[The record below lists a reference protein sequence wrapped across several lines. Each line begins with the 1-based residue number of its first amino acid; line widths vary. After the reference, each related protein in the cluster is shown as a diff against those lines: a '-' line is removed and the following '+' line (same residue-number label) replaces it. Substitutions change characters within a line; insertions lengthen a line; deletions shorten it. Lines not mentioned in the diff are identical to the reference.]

1 MKIHVN
7 TKDRELKEIIVSAVT
22 WYANKL
28 MSARMVKSLSITIK
42 LKKNLSKKDG
52 DEGRTSWED
61 SNHRPKEFTIEVD
74 ANISTREILE
84 VLAHEMVHVKQFA
97 TGELFQ
103 YFTGK
108 HKDLMRW
115 HGQVINNDVEYW
127 DQPWEIEAYGMQ
139 LGLITRWFDATI
151 STMPEIANL
160 ADPAYLARTA
170 MNSHAKNS
178 HDQTD
183 TITVLP
189 DWSSTIISNT
199 IN

>member
-7 TKDRELKEIIVSAVT
+7 TKDRKLKEIIMSAVT

-28 MSARMVKSLSITIK
+28 MSARMVKSLSVTIK

-115 HGQVINNDVEYW
+115 HGQIISNDVDYW

-170 MNSHAKNS
+170 TNSHAKTS
-178 HDQTD
+178 HDITE